1 MSDLI
6 QEGGHRVC
14 KVLTRALVVLTQ
26 LIEGALFACLSLV
39 HTGVDEAKLRIV
51 PIAVNT
57 TMFDPAVI
65 KPLTLPVGDLV
76 FGNRRRFA
84 WHVSVVVGSG
94 VAGVAA

>member
-1 MSDLI
+1 M
-6 QEGGHRVC
+6 C